1 MTFILTSLVDII
13 MTLTPVIP
21 YFAQVNTFNQNK
33 SSKGFSIKISLFILS
48 ANILRIFFWFGER
61 FNISLLFQS
70 VLMIIAQLYLVK
82 VYVEYSEKNIYA
94 KKDNFLRDF
103 WDWDKDTNYFLFIT
117 TFILFFISLSF
128 NLGMENKL
136 YVNFL
141 GSLSSFL
148 EAIMP
153 CAQILKIYNEKSAK
167 NFSYVLISS
176 WVLGDSFKVYYY
188 FTTNVPIQM
197 LLSAIMQVVFD
208 FVIVFQIIYY
218 NNNETEETDHKIDGK
233 IE

>member
-1 MTFILTSLVDII
+1 MTSILSSIVDVI

-21 YFAQVNTFNQNK
+21 YFAQINTFKQNK

-82 VYVEYSEKNIYA
+82 VYVEFSEKNVYA
-94 KKDNFLRDF
+94 KKDSIFKDF
-103 WDWDKDTNYFLFIT
+103 WDWDTDRNYFLFIT
-117 TFILFFISLSF
+117 TFILFFVGLSF

-141 GSLSSFL
+141 GSVSSFL

-153 CAQILKIYNEKSAK
+153 CAQILKMYDEKSAK
-167 NFSYVLISS
+167 NFSYVLILS

-188 FTTNVPIQM
+188 FITEVPIQM

-208 FVIVFQIIYY
+208 FVIIFQIIYY
-218 NNNETEETDHKIDGK
+218 KNTQSEDIKQE
-233 IE
+233 

>member
-1 MTFILTSLVDII
+1 MSSVLNIVDVV

-21 YFAQVNTFNQNK
+21 YFAQINTFKQNK

-70 VLMIIAQLYLVK
+70 VLMLIAQLYLVK
-82 VYVEYSEKNIYA
+82 VYVQYSEKNVYL
-94 KKDNFLRDF
+94 KKDSFFNHF
-103 WDWDKDTNYFLFIT
+103 WDWDVDSNYFLFIA
-117 TFILFFISLSF
+117 TFILFFVGLSF

-141 GSLSSFL
+141 GSVSSFL
-148 EAIMP
+148 EAVMP
-153 CAQILKIYNEKSAK
+153 CAQILKMYEEKSAK
-167 NFSYVLISS
+167 NFSYVLILS

-188 FTTNVPIQM
+188 FITKVPIQM

-208 FVIVFQIIYY
+208 FVIIFQIFFYK
-218 NNNETEETDHKIDGK
+218 NSQVSEEKRDEK

>member
-1 MTFILTSLVDII
+1 MMNILNNLVDII

-21 YFAQVNTFNQNK
+21 YFAQINKFKENK

-61 FNISLLFQS
+61 FNIFLLLQS
-70 VLMIIAQLYLVK
+70 ILMIIAQLYLVK
-82 VYVEYSEKNIYA
+82 VYVQYSEKNLYA
-94 KKDNFLRDF
+94 KKESILKNF
-103 WDWDKDTNYFLFIT
+103 WDWDEQTNYFLFIF
-117 TFILFFISLSF
+117 TFILFFLGLSH
-128 NLGMENKL
+128 NLGTENKF

-141 GSLSSFL
+141 GALSSFL

-167 NFSYVLISS
+167 NFSYVLILS
-176 WVLGDSFKVYYY
+176 WVLGDSFKVYY
-188 FTTNVPIQM
+188 FFITKVPIQM
-197 LLSAIMQVVFD
+197 ILSAIMQVVFD

-218 NNNETEETDHKIDGK
+218 KNNDSLAEKRIEEKK
-233 IE
+233 E